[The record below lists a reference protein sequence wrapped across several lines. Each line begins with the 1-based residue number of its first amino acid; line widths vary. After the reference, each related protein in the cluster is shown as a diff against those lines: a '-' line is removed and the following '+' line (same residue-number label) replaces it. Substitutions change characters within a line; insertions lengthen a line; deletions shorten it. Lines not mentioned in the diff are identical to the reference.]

1 LTGLEY
7 SYNAFGLRI
16 CSEIE
21 CEHLLPGSG
30 QADVHISLGHVP
42 DRLEDATAGGVLYQS
57 TPGKFLLNID
67 RVARYLVSDGNE
79 ILIHPAP
86 EADFDAIRLFLLG
99 TAFGALLHQRGI
111 FPLHG
116 SAIVTTGGAVVFAG
130 LSGCGKSTIA
140 GAFHQRGYSV
150 LADEICAVDTGDSLR
165 VMPANPFLML
175 WADALR
181 EMGVD
186 RLGLRPARSQIEK
199 YILPLG
205 DGFASEATRLRA
217 LYIVE
222 TTQSD
227 LLSVPTPIKGFG
239 KIEALARNTYRPHFV
254 EHMNLEGEHL
264 KQITAIA
271 QRIQV
276 RRIDRPRGPFRLGDL
291 VNLLEEDFEA

>member
-21 CEHLLPGSG
+21 CEHLLPGIG
-30 QADVHISLGHVP
+30 QADVHINLGHVP
-42 DRLEDATAGGVLYQS
+42 DCLEDAAAQGVLYQS

-67 RVARYLVSDGNE
+67 RVARYLVSDGSR
-79 ILIHPAP
+79 ILVHPAP
-86 EADFDAIRLFLLG
+86 DADFDAIRLFLLG

-111 FPLHG
+111 LPLHG
-116 SAIVTTGGAVVFAG
+116 SAIVTSGGAVVFAG

-140 GAFHQRGYSV
+140 GAFHQRGYPV

-205 DGFASEATRLRA
+205 DGFATQATPLRA
-217 LYIVE
+217 LYFVE
-222 TTQSD
+222 ATNSE
-227 LLSVPTPIKGFG
+227 LSSPTPIKGLF

-254 EHMNLEGEHL
+254 EHMNLEGNHI
-264 KQITAIA
+264 KQIATIA
-271 QRIQV
+271 RRIPV
-276 RRIDRPRGPFRLGDL
+276 RRINRPRGPFRLGDL
-291 VNLLEEDFEA
+291 VDLLEGDFGA

>member
-1 LTGLEY
+1 MTGLDY

-16 CSEIE
+16 RSEIE
-21 CEHLLPGSG
+21 CEQLLPGVG
-30 QADVHISLGHVP
+30 HPDVRVRLGYVP
-42 DRLEDATAGGVLYQS
+42 ECLDHAAAQGVLYQS
-57 TPGKFLLNID
+57 TAGKFLLNID

-79 ILIHPAP
+79 ILINPAP
-86 EADFDAIRLFLLG
+86 DADFDAIRLFLFG

-111 FPLHG
+111 LPLHG

-140 GAFHQRGYSV
+140 GAFHQRGYPV

-181 EMGVD
+181 EMGLD
-186 RLGLRPARSQIEK
+186 RIGLRPARSQIEK

-205 DGFASEATRLRA
+205 NGFATEATRLRA

-227 LLSVPTPIKGFG
+227 LLSVPTPIKGLG

-254 EHMNLEGEHL
+254 EHMNLEGKHL
-264 KQITAIA
+264 RQIAAIA
-271 QRIQV
+271 LRIPV